1 MKLIHSVDSL
11 HLAEEIDRQAAKH
24 DLCMDILVEVNAAGE
39 ASKGGVGY
47 DEVYQLLEGI
57 ARLENVHV
65 KGLMTIPP
73 KLVLPVEGTLTC
85 GCSEKIY
92 KNREFFNKILHLFLD
107 ISEKKLDN
115 IDMYE
120 LSAGMSD
127 DYEEAVHNGSTM
139 VRLGR
144 AIFGERQ

>member
-1 MKLIHSVDSL
+1 
-11 HLAEEIDRQAAKH
+11 
-24 DLCMDILVEVNAAGE
+24 
-39 ASKGGVGY
+39 
-47 DEVYQLLEGI
+47 
-57 ARLENVHV
+57 
-65 KGLMTIPP
+65 MTIPP
-73 KLVLPVEGTLTC
+73 KLVLADEMTAKRDS
-85 GCSEKIY
+85 SEKIY

-127 DYEEAVHNGSTM
+127 DYEEAVRNGSTV

>member
-1 MKLIHSVDSL
+1 
-11 HLAEEIDRQAAKH
+11 
-24 DLCMDILVEVNAAGE
+24 
-39 ASKGGVGY
+39 
-47 DEVYQLLEGI
+47 
-57 ARLENVHV
+57 
-65 KGLMTIPP
+65 MTIPP
-73 KLVLPVEGTLTC
+73 KLVLPAEGTLTC

-127 DYEEAVHNGSTM
+127 DYEEAVRNGSTM

>member
-1 MKLIHSVDSL
+1 MGTGIV
-11 HLAEEIDRQAAKH
+11 EEFVIQI
-24 DLCMDILVEVNAAGE
+24 LDIIEIIV
-39 ASKGGVGY
+39 
-47 DEVYQLLEGI
+47 
-57 ARLENVHV
+57 
-65 KGLMTIPP
+65 
-73 KLVLPVEGTLTC
+73 
-85 GCSEKIY
+85 
-92 KNREFFNKILHLFLD
+92 FFNKILHLFLD

-127 DYEEAVHNGSTM
+127 DYEEAVRNGSTV